1 MEKSKD
7 IFNIFYFINQNQMQK
22 NNNNNDNNSN
32 DNSNNNNINNNYDND
47 NKCKNSNDNI
57 DNNNIDDK
65 FDDEGSYG
73 KMSTV
78 LTDNADSRYISEDPM
93 NVHGFTSDLSV
104 IKEVRTKFLM
114 L

>member
-7 IFNIFYFINQNQMQK
+7 IFIIFYFLNQNQMQK
-22 NNNNNDNNSN
+22 INNND
-32 DNSNNNNINNNYDND
+32 SNNND
-47 NKCKNSNDNI
+47 
-57 DNNNIDDK
+57 DNNK

-104 IKEVRTKFLM
+104 IKEVRTIFLM

>member
-1 MEKSKD
+1 MQIKKQQK
-7 IFNIFYFINQNQMQK
+7 INNNDNNDDSNHNN
-22 NNNNNDNNSN
+22 NNNNNDN
-32 DNSNNNNINNNYDND
+32 
-47 NKCKNSNDNI
+47 
-57 DNNNIDDK
+57 DK
-65 FDDEGSYG
+65 SDDEGSYG

-104 IKEVRTKFLM
+104 IKEVRTIFLM

>member
-7 IFNIFYFINQNQMQK
+7 AFNIFYIFNQNQMQK
-22 NNNNNDNNSN
+22 INNN
-32 DNSNNNNINNNYDND
+32 DNSNNNN
-47 NKCKNSNDNI
+47 
-57 DNNNIDDK
+57 NNNIDDK

>member
-1 MEKSKD
+1 MEKSKN
-7 IFNIFYFINQNQMQK
+7 IFNIFYFLNQNQMQK
-22 NNNNNDNNSN
+22 NN
-32 DNSNNNNINNNYDND
+32 SNNNNNNYDND